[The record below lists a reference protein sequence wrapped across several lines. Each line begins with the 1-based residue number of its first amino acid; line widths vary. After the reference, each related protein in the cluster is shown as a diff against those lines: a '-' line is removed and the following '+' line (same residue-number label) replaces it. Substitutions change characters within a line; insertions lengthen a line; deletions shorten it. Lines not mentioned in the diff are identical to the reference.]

1 MDIHCL
7 YMKDY
12 YDAKLEGCYY
22 YHMVNGRPLSAKAHK
37 HDFYEIICVLNG
49 SCYHTINSLEYYCQA
64 GSISMVCP
72 GETHCLQNQ
81 SEGTIVAALSVRT
94 DEMQKFLDAYHHT
107 DAFMPITINVGERQQ
122 LLHHCQHQ
130 LLVMNELSLPNLR
143 MLLGKILLYFL
154 EAESMKTTIPD
165 YFSQYLIEMQLQE
178 NLAEGVSAFLRISNF
193 SYSHLCRLT
202 KCYLNMTPGEYIL
215 SLRLQLAYEMISW
228 GDESY
233 EEICEKIGFSSFS
246 HFCKLIREHYGM
258 TPAMVRKRNK
268 EVTKTL

>member
-1 MDIHCL
+1 ML
-7 YMKDY
+7 
-12 YDAKLEGCYY
+12 
-22 YHMVNGRPLSAKAHK
+22 
-37 HDFYEIICVLNG
+37 
-49 SCYHTINSLEYYCQA
+49 
-64 GSISMVCP
+64 
-72 GETHCLQNQ
+72 
-81 SEGTIVAALSVRT
+81 
-94 DEMQKFLDAYHHT
+94 
-107 DAFMPITINVGERQQ
+107 TINVGESQQ